1 MARAE
6 LSKVVFLDTHIVCW
20 LYSGETGLLSEQAIH
35 AIEQARLFISPIVD
49 LELQLLYE
57 INRITKPPQVI
68 LAALWRDIALE
79 TKVGAFDQIVITARK
94 LFWTRDPFDRLIVA
108 QAMAER
114 ALLVTKDTTIRK
126 HSEIAVW

>member
-1 MARAE
+1 MARTE

-20 LYSGETGLLSEQAIH
+20 LYSGETSLLSEQAIH

-68 LAALWRDIALE
+68 LETLWRDIALE
-79 TKVGAFDQIVITARK
+79 TKVGAFDQIVFTARK

-114 ALLVTKDTTIRK
+114 ALLVTKDATIRK